1 MAEVS
6 KESEKKLSQL
16 QMLEQSMQNLLMQ
29 KQQFQLQQVEIESAL
44 KELENVDEA
53 YKIVGN
59 IMVLSK
65 KDDLKKDLSSK
76 KEVME
81 LRIKNMENN
90 APIIVG
96 LDIGTTKVS
105 VMIGRKDQFDK
116 LEILGMG
123 KAISGGVL
131 RGIVANIDKT
141 VESIKLA
148 VEEA

>member
-81 LRIKNMENN
+81 LRIKNMEKQE
-90 APIIVG
+90 AQ
-96 LDIGTTKVS
+96 LREKASKLQDE
-105 VMIGRKDQFDK
+105 VMK
-116 LEILGMG
+116 EMG
-123 KAISGGVL
+123 Q
-131 RGIVANIDKT
+131 D
-141 VESIKLA
+141 
-148 VEEA
+148 